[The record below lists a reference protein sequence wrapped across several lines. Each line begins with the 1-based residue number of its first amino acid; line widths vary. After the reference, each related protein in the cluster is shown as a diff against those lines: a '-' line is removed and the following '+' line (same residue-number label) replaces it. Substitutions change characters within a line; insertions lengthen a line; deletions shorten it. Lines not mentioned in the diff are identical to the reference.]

1 MFAGYLNFSDF
12 VSFIQEHADVVND
25 PLYGDD
31 ALEDHSRR
39 YKEKTTISSLPLS
52 IRDVCD
58 YIPGSNSD
66 ASQTSNPRS
75 SVQCQ
80 LCSRNH
86 KLYTCYQFRNMPID
100 KRCNYVKSNNLCV
113 LCLGSDHSL
122 SDCRS
127 TYTCKV
133 NNCGEKHSS
142 SLHVY
147 KFQTPL

>member
-1 MFAGYLNFSDF
+1 
-12 VSFIQEHADVVND
+12 
-25 PLYGDD
+25 
-31 ALEDHSRR
+31 
-39 YKEKTTISSLPLS
+39 
-52 IRDVCD
+52 
-58 YIPGSNSD
+58 
-66 ASQTSNPRS
+66 
-75 SVQCQ
+75 
-80 LCSRNH
+80 
-86 KLYTCYQFRNMPID
+86 MPID

-147 KFQTPL
+147 KFQTPAVGNCVISDDKSNVSMPTVPVIIVGTFQTSALLDTGSSVSFCSKRLMNELKL